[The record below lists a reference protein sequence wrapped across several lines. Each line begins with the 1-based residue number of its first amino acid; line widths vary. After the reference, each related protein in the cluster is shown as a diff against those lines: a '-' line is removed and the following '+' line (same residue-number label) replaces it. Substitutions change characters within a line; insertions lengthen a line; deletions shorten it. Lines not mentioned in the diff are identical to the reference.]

1 MTVSDTLSSRPAGI
15 LRRFG
20 AMVYDTFVV
29 AAVLFIAALPLPV
42 LDQLASGE
50 AWALAIKRVYL
61 LGACFAYLGGFWVHG
76 GQTVG
81 MKVWRLRLL
90 RDDGRRLRWKDAFWR
105 FTVSCLSLAAL
116 GLGFFWVF
124 VDPHRRTWHDHLSH
138 TYIAKVESS

>member
-20 AMVYDTFVV
+20 AMVYDGFVV

-50 AWALAIKRVYL
+50 AWALTVKRVYL

-81 MKVWRLRLL
+81 MKAWRLHLVTGRWPSTALERCLL
-90 RDDGRRLRWKDAFWR
+90 
-105 FTVSCLSLAAL
+105 AL
-116 GLGFFWVF
+116 YSILPVVGSTRTGFFLGI
-124 VDPHRRTWHDHLSH
+124 RRSSSTHLARSSVSH
-138 TYIAKVESS
+138 AYCQS